1 MFLGDS
7 QATVFEQSA
16 WNIDSFYEEG
26 VDPEIN
32 KLGNVTGGGTSTS
45 SGEPAVMLNTKQ
57 AEHDQRYLIG
67 NSLLAE

>member
-1 MFLGDS
+1 MGY
-7 QATVFEQSA
+7 
-16 WNIDSFYEEG
+16 IGSFYEEG
-26 VDPEIN
+26 VPDKKLRRIN
-32 KLGNVTGGGTSTS
+32 HVDGVGTSTS